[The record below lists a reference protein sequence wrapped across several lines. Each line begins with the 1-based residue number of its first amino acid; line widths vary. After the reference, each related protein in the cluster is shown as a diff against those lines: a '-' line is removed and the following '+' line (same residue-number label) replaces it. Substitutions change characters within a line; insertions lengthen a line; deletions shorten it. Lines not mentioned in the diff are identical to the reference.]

1 MVIWQGGKISKEAKC
16 RETVGNLPLTE
27 IWHREKV
34 SRLALTCGKSLVFGT
49 LVAAGFGLNIF
60 NLELMTWVIV
70 KASGQD

>member
-1 MVIWQGGKISKEAKC
+1 MVIWQGGKTSKEAKC

-27 IWHREKV
+27 IWHRESQQTGTQQV
-34 SRLALTCGKSLVFGT
+34 PCFGT

-70 KASGQD
+70 KALGQD

>member
-27 IWHREKV
+27 IWHK
-34 SRLALTCGKSLVFGT
+34 KSQQTGTHLRQVPCFGT